1 MVRARRARR
10 RGRSDAASSGMSGAN
25 GAPTLIA
32 SASAPQLG
40 ASSSVQLHLVPRF
53 NVFGQL
59 VPVGKGDGIGAPP
72 ARSLARALGA
82 PQDWTRAPAFASR
95 SVLMSERKTA
105 HLDEMRA
112 SQSAVK
118 IRTVAELKSSGQ
130 MQAVLTEAADARDA
144 VGVASRSQLL
154 AQRRADNYE
163 CLKRLAHSHVPAVQ
177 RVHAVF
183 AANGGAAALGGAA
196 VPLWPAAAD
205 ASPASPC
212 RPSQPAEP
220 SPSPSPSAA
229 APTDCKLEVIRD
241 RPAAPGLGWSDAAR
255 TRSAVLGARRAVLQE
270 LLETGAREFERT
282 GPARKVA
289 RRRAREVGPLA
300 HMEDAA
306 HNDFGASSK
315 DQFGTSTR
323 SALFE
328 ARRCELFEQL
338 EATKSAADT
347 RALSTTQT
355 LMEPIVRSAT
365 PWWEIGRTPEAAARL
380 QIKQAELVASF
391 HERRHATTAD
401 PAGGGRFRG
410 QELARRAALK
420 GLPGK
425 ITSSRRPDLRAAAQE
440 RHVSPS
446 HFTDAA
452 IEFRNQA
459 VTPVLDAKGKK
470 RDYDPGE
477 TAPLFSSFTK
487 DSIFMERE
495 ERCAASEDEARREH
509 LRRQGDKLPLRTFSL
524 DALVAPRAGQL
535 PVPEAEP
542 TAHEQA
548 AVAAFVAEVGVVGE
562 RPLTQ
567 APPKVRT
574 GGFAALRSS

>member
-1 MVRARRARR
+1 MRARRARR

-72 ARSLARALGA
+72 ARSPARALGA

-95 SVLMSERKTA
+95 SVLMHERKTA
-105 HLDEMRA
+105 HLAEMRE

-144 VGVASRSQLL
+144 AVAASRSQLL

-163 CLKRLAHSHVPAVQ
+163 CIKRLAHSHVPAVQ
-177 RVHAVF
+177 RALALS

-196 VPLWPAAAD
+196 VPLGPAAAD

-212 RPSQPAEP
+212 RPSQPAE
-220 SPSPSPSAA
+220 PSPSAA

-255 TRSAVLGARRAVLQE
+255 TRSAMLGARRAVLQE

-328 ARRCELFEQL
+328 ARRGELCEQL

-380 QIKQAELVASF
+380 QSKQAELVASF

-420 GLPGK
+420 DLPGK

-440 RHVSPS
+440 RHASPS

-495 ERCAASEDEARREH
+495 ERCAANEDEARREH

-542 TAHEQA
+542 AAHELA
-548 AVAAFVAEVGVVGE
+548 AVAAFVTEVGVVGE
-562 RPLTQ
+562 RTLTQ

-574 GGFAALRSS
+574 GGFAALRAS

>member
-1 MVRARRARR
+1 M
-10 RGRSDAASSGMSGAN
+10 MGAN
-25 GAPTLIA
+25 GAPTLIP
-32 SASAPQLG
+32 SASAPELG
-40 ASSSVQLHLVPRF
+40 ASSSVQLHFVPRF

-72 ARSLARALGA
+72 ARSPARAFGA

-95 SVLMSERKTA
+95 SVLMNERKTA
-105 HLDEMRA
+105 HLYEMRE

-118 IRTVAELKSSGQ
+118 MRTVAELKSSRQ

-144 VGVASRSQLL
+144 AEAASRSRLL
-154 AQRRADNYE
+154 AQRRADNFE
-163 CLKRLAHSHVPAVQ
+163 CIKRLAHSHVPAVQ
-177 RVHAVF
+177 RAHAVF

-196 VPLWPAAAD
+196 VPLGPAAAD
-205 ASPASPC
+205 ASPVSPC

-220 SPSPSPSAA
+220 SPSLSSA

-255 TRSAVLGARRAVLQE
+255 TRSAMLSARRAVLQE

-328 ARRCELFEQL
+328 ARRDELHEQL

-380 QIKQAELVASF
+380 QSKQAELVASF

-420 GLPGK
+420 DLPGK
-425 ITSSRRPDLRAAAQE
+425 ITASRRPDLRAAAQE
-440 RHVSPS
+440 RHASPS

-495 ERCAASEDEARREH
+495 ERCAANEDEARREH
-509 LRRQGDKLPLRTFSL
+509 LRRLGDKLPLRTFSL

-542 TAHEQA
+542 AAHEQA

-574 GGFAALRSS
+574 GGFAALRAS